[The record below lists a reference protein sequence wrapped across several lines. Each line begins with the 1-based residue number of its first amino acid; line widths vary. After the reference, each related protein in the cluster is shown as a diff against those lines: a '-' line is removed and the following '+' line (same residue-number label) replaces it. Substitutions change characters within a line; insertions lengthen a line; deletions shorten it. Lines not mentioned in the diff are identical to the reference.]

1 MLVRYPLP
9 SKDGYHT
16 FLGPVFT
23 ALPKLARY
31 RWLIT
36 GWEGPALPE
45 NAGPG
50 RCLMDGDALAALV
63 TEEDPQW
70 IWGCLLAFLPETPV
84 EAILAHSIP
93 NLETPAFWT
102 AAELHHPLAVLE
114 LIAEDSSYSWL
125 LTRSPLSEGHL
136 PWL

>member
-36 GWEGPALPE
+36 GWE
-45 NAGPG
+45 
-50 RCLMDGDALAALV
+50 
-63 TEEDPQW
+63 
-70 IWGCLLAFLPETPV
+70 
-84 EAILAHSIP
+84 
-93 NLETPAFWT
+93 
-102 AAELHHPLAVLE
+102 
-114 LIAEDSSYSWL
+114 
-125 LTRSPLSEGHL
+125 
-136 PWL
+136 

>member
-1 MLVRYPLP
+1 MLTRYPLP

-23 ALPKLARY
+23 ALPELARY

-36 GWEGPALPE
+36 GWEGPTLPE

-50 RCLMDGDALAALV
+50 RCLMDGDTLAALV
-63 TEEDPQW
+63 TGEDPQW

-125 LTRSPLSEGHL
+125 LTRSPLPEGHL

>member
-1 MLVRYPLP
+1 MLTRYPLP

-23 ALPKLARY
+23 ALPELARY

-45 NAGPG
+45 SAGPG

-125 LTRSPLSEGHL
+125 LTRSPLPEGHL
-136 PWL
+136 RWL